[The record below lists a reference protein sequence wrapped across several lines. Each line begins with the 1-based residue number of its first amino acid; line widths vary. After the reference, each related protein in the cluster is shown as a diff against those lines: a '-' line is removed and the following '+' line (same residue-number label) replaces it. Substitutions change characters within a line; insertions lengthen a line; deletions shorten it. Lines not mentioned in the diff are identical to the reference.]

1 MSSYLKENKFKDI
14 CQNLEIQLDNYW
26 KLLDNLPEP
35 SGKFRVVDGQVI
47 LLDKDTLDEYN
58 KRKGTSISA
67 LDYIS
72 EYWDITSEYQVNE
85 IRNCM
90 LCGVTVPADDEKT
103 ELDPLNKK
111 QGG

>member
-1 MSSYLKENKFKDI
+1 M
-14 CQNLEIQLDNYW
+14 
-26 KLLDNLPEP
+26 PEP

-58 KRKGTSISA
+58 KRNGTSISA
-67 LDYIS
+67 LDYITQF
-72 EYWDITSEYQVNE
+72 WDITSEYQVNE

-90 LCGVTVPADDEKT
+90 LCGVTVPVEDEKT